1 MASTSW
7 ICVLQPPPPCSPPP
21 FFRSQ
26 LIWLPFF
33 LSFFLSFRELYW
45 IIFLNFCFVARLG
58 QDLYVVSAQKA
69 DLIFLFRMTRRS
81 QYLHAVHLRKVY
93 GLTVKKLILLPHI
106 ITHTS
111 ISRDKIIWLFPY
123 PQAINPRA
131 FWNIAIVSP
140 FIRSFELKRECETH
154 FIQSRKRW
162 VKTKRWTGYRT

>member
-1 MASTSW
+1 MNLRLTTA
-7 ICVLQPPPPCSPPP
+7 PPAPPP
-21 FFRSQ
+21 FFSVATY
-26 LIWLPFF
+26 LTSF
-33 LSFFLSFRELYW
+33 LSFFLSGSCTELFSLTL
-45 IIFLNFCFVARLG
+45 ICFVARLG

-131 FWNIAIVSP
+131 F
-140 FIRSFELKRECETH
+140 
-154 FIQSRKRW
+154 
-162 VKTKRWTGYRT
+162 

>member
-7 ICVLQPPPPCSPPP
+7 ICVLQPPPPLPPP
-21 FFRSQ
+21 FFFGRNLSD
-26 LIWLPFF
+26 F

-140 FIRSFELKRECETH
+140 FIRPFELKREYETH

-162 VKTKRWTGYRT
+162 VKTKRWTGDRT